1 MAEDNGEYRDGEF
14 EYGVTSALIEDI
26 INYPSHHLRH
36 MDNDHNYRAYF
47 YMESDSFDNILTTT
61 VIRDS
66 DSDEIGEEMLYNT
79 LMNLVVDILKDKEGD
94 DRNAAIAAIYDEV
107 YAGIH
112 IDEVCDD
119 FDDESEC
126 DY

>member
-1 MAEDNGEYRDGEF
+1 MMEDNGEYRDGEF

-26 INYPSHHLRH
+26 IN
-36 MDNDHNYRAYF
+36 DHNYRAYF

-61 VIRDS
+61 VIKDS

-112 IDEVCDD
+112 IDDVCDD
-119 FDDESEC
+119 IDDDESEF

>member
-1 MAEDNGEYRDGEF
+1 MMEDNGEYRDGEF

-26 INYPSHHLRH
+26 I
-36 MDNDHNYRAYF
+36 NDHNYRAYF

-66 DSDEIGEEMLYNT
+66 DSDEISEEVLYNT
-79 LMNLVVDILKDKEGD
+79 LFNLVVDILKNKEGD

-107 YAGIH
+107 YTGIH
-112 IDEVCDD
+112 IDEACDD
-119 FDDESEC
+119 FDDESEY

>member
-26 INYPSHHLRH
+26 I
-36 MDNDHNYRAYF
+36 NDHNYRAYF

-66 DSDEIGEEMLYNT
+66 DSDIIHCLT
-79 LMNLVVDILKDKEGD
+79 LWST
-94 DRNAAIAAIYDEV
+94 
-107 YAGIH
+107 
-112 IDEVCDD
+112 
-119 FDDESEC
+119 F
-126 DY
+126 